1 MEDIIAGIS
10 LYRPGPMDFIPKYIK
25 GKHERSSVTYDI
37 PELEPILSPT
47 YGCIVYQEQ
56 VMQMVRELAGFSL
69 GESDMIRRAMS
80 KKKADEMERQRK
92 YFVYGNEETGVPGC
106 LKNGISKE
114 KANKIFDEMTDFAN
128 YAFNK
133 SHAACYAFVSYQTA
147 YLKYYYP
154 EEFMAAIMT
163 SVMDNTSKVAEYI
176 ISCRRMNISILPPDV
191 NEGEGNFSVSGNGI
205 RFGLSAIKGVGRAVS
220 DEIVK
225 NRENQGRF
233 NSLEDFINR
242 LSNKEVNKRTI
253 ENFIKSG
260 ALDSLPGNR
269 KQKLQISAVLLDE
282 KSKSKKENMT
292 GQLSLFDVADD
303 EMKKDL
309 KDKSALHFDMPD
321 AEEFSLNDIL
331 AFEKETLGVYVS
343 GHPLDQY
350 VDIIDKNTN
359 AKTVDFNIIK
369 SEDGSDD
376 TKSVLVDGQRAVI
389 GGIISTVNIKNIK
402 NMQTM
407 AFVTLEDMF
416 GSVEVVVFPKVYE
429 EYAYILKEDNKVF
442 ISGRIN
448 LADDAQGKLICNKI
462 VSFDEVKKQ
471 LWVQYEN
478 LAVYKADLDILMNDI
493 KEHPG
498 KDELIIYL
506 KEEKAKKVF
515 ENEKNLNA
523 DIVFNILAKRI
534 GNGNVKCVSKHLKL

>member
-1 MEDIIAGIS
+1 MAKVSVFVNQKGGVGKTTSVINIGAYMAAAGKKV
-10 LYRPGPMDFIPKYIK
+10 LLVDFDSQ
-25 GKHERSSVTYDI
+25 GNMSS
-37 PELEPILSPT
+37 
-47 YGCIVYQEQ
+47 
-56 VMQMVRELAGFSL
+56 
-69 GESDMIRRAMS
+69 
-80 KKKADEMERQRK
+80 
-92 YFVYGNEETGVPGC
+92 GV
-106 LKNGISKE
+106 GISKE

-303 EMKKDL
+303 EMKKD
-309 KDKSALHFDMPD
+309 
-321 AEEFSLNDIL
+321 I
-331 AFEKETLGVYVS
+331 EKAVETLNLLKRNRPDLNVNKRIAEIYYN
-343 GHPLDQY
+343 D
-350 VDIIDKNTN
+350 DKN
-359 AKTVDFNIIK
+359 
-369 SEDGSDD
+369 
-376 TKSVLVDGQRAVI
+376 
-389 GGIISTVNIKNIK
+389 VNN
-402 NMQTM
+402 
-407 AFVTLEDMF
+407 
-416 GSVEVVVFPKVYE
+416 S
-429 EYAYILKEDNKVF
+429 
-442 ISGRIN
+442 RI
-448 LADDAQGKLICNKI
+448 
-462 VSFDEVKKQ
+462 
-471 LWVQYEN
+471 
-478 LAVYKADLDILMNDI
+478 
-493 KEHPG
+493 
-498 KDELIIYL
+498 
-506 KEEKAKKVF
+506 
-515 ENEKNLNA
+515 
-523 DIVFNILAKRI
+523 
-534 GNGNVKCVSKHLKL
+534 